1 MFKRNDLLASF
12 DPELARAIAG
22 EVRRQESHVELIAS
36 ENYCSP
42 RVMGYAV
49 AEHDAFE
56 SGVCGRHTRER
67 GLISGGATRAI
78 APRLRPRRR
87 PNARRLMH

>member
-1 MFKRNDLLASF
+1 MFAKDMQIAGY
-12 DPELARAIAG
+12 DAELAQAIAD
-22 EVRRQESHVELIAS
+22 ERRRQEDHVELIAS